1 MNLFKRIGAAL
12 LAIMFA
18 LSVPWPAQAAEEPL
32 LGKQAEIEAYIERVV
47 SKSDTPGMAVAIVQG
62 SQTVWLKGYGKA
74 DIEAKRA
81 VSQDTL
87 FELGST
93 SKAFTG
99 LGFLLLEKQGLLQR
113 DDPVTRYLPWFHMTY
128 KGKPAEITLGQLLH
142 HTSGVPFDSIGRIP
156 ATEADDGLERTVRTL
171 VGRELDHAPGEEYL
185 YATINYDVLGL
196 IMQTVTGQPYET
208 FMRENVLL
216 PLGLK
221 HTYLF
226 RGDAPAASSAAGY
239 KFKLLRPVAYDAPA
253 YRGNTPAGYYI
264 TSASDMARWLQIQ
277 LGRTPV
283 PDPFGELIAASHEP
297 DRSVPPGSDGSSY
310 AAGWS
315 IFQSG
320 GGEISHGGS
329 NPNFSSQ
336 LVLRPEEGL
345 GVAVLANMNTPD
357 TGILGQGI
365 MNILVGKELPKPV
378 DDMYEGLDNTASVAL
393 AMLTPVMLLTLWFG
407 GKASVQAARGRRRF
421 AGTPA
426 SAAMNVASLLVFV
439 AGLGYCLYQI
449 PDVIYWGLNWSFVR
463 VWAPETLIYA
473 IVALLAT
480 VLLFG
485 FYYIVTS
492 LYPKPDEK
500 PLFMLTLL
508 SIVSGLGNAVI
519 IFTVN
524 ETLARDQEVF
534 QDGLLLYFLLGM
546 GLYIV
551 GQRLVRLRLVRIAN
565 RMVYQKRTELLD
577 KLLHTS
583 YQNVEKLEEGA
594 IEAALNNDTETI
606 SDVSNIIITGATSLV
621 TLICCFVYMGII
633 SFPGMLVAVAVI
645 AFAAGM
651 HFLMGSKANQL
662 LEQTRDI
669 QNRFFK
675 FIHDLRTGFKE
686 LSLSRA
692 KRGDFQADMQSSIG
706 TYRDKRIES
715 DLRFANVN
723 VVGELLFT
731 FVVGTVAFLFPL
743 LFKDLQVG
751 AWRNYVFVL
760 LYMTGPVHGIL
771 GTIPNLFRVRV
782 SWNRLNQLSS
792 QLDAVQ
798 VDPLRPESRIA
809 ASGGVKVEM
818 RSAAYH
824 YANKEGEQFAVGP
837 ISYTFRSGEIV
848 FITGGNGSGKSTLA
862 KMLTGLYAPDQ
873 GEILVDGQ
881 AVSPQ
886 QLAQRFCA
894 IFADFHLF
902 GKLYGIPLDGKEK
915 EIEAFLKLLHL
926 EDKVQVQGGAF
937 TTVKLSTGQRKRLAL
952 MQSYLED
959 RPIYLF
965 DEWAADQ
972 DPEYRAFFYE
982 HLLPELKAK
991 GKCVI
996 AITHDDR
1003 FFHLADRVIK
1013 MDMGQIAES
1022 STPVYQPGLNA
1033 ALR

>member
-1 MNLFKRIGAAL
+1 MKLLRRAGAAL
-12 LAIMFA
+12 IAAIMA
-18 LSVPWPAQAAEEPL
+18 LAAPWAATAAEEPL
-32 LGKQAEIEAYIERVV
+32 LGRQAEIEAYIDGIV
-47 SKSDTPGMAVAIVQG
+47 SQTDTPGMAVAIVQG
-62 SQTVWLKGYGKA
+62 NETVWLKGYGKA
-74 DIEAKRA
+74 DIGEKRA
-81 VSQDTL
+81 VTPDTL

-99 LGFLLLEKQGLLQR
+99 LGFLLLEKQGLLNR
-113 DDPVTRYLPWFHMTY
+113 EDPVAQYLPWFRVTFE
-128 KGKPAEITLGQLLH
+128 GKPAEITLGQLLH

-156 ATEADDGLERTVRTL
+156 ATEADDGLEQTVRTL

-196 IMQTVTGQPYET
+196 VMQTVSRQSFET
-208 FMRENVLL
+208 YMRENVLL

-226 RGDAPAASSAAGY
+226 RDDAPDASSATGY
-239 KFKLLRPVAYDAPA
+239 KFKLLRPVAYDAPM

-264 TSASDMARWLQIQ
+264 TSAADMAKWLQIQ
-277 LGRTPV
+277 LGRVPV
-283 PDPFGELIAASHEP
+283 PEPFGELVASSHEP
-297 DRSVPPGSDGSSY
+297 DRSVPPASDGSSY

-315 IFQSG
+315 VFQRG

-329 NPNFSSQ
+329 NPNFASH

-357 TGILGQGI
+357 AALLGQGI
-365 MNILVGKELPKPV
+365 MNILTGRELPKPV
-378 DDMYEGLDNTASVAL
+378 DDMYEGLDNTASAAL
-393 AMLTPVMLLTLWFG
+393 ALLAPVMLLTLWFG
-407 GKASVQAARGRRRF
+407 GKAAAQAATGRRRF

-426 SAAMNVASLLVFV
+426 SVITSVGSLIVFL
-439 AGLGYCLYQI
+439 AGLGYCLYRI
-449 PDVIYWGLNWSFVR
+449 PDVIYWGLNWAFVR

-473 IVALLAT
+473 VFAMLAT
-480 VLLFG
+480 VFLFG

-492 LYPKPDEK
+492 LFPRPDEK

-508 SIVSGLGNAVI
+508 SIVSGLGNAFI

-524 ETLARDQEVF
+524 ETLGRDQDVF

-546 GLYIV
+546 MLYIV

-577 KLLHTS
+577 KLLNTS
-583 YQNVEKLEEGA
+583 YENVEKLEDGA

-606 SDVSNIIITGATSLV
+606 SDVSNIVITGATSLV

-633 SFPGMLVAVAVI
+633 SFPGMLVAALVI

-686 LSLSRA
+686 LSISRA
-692 KRGDFQADMQSSIG
+692 KRGDFQTDMQTSIG

-743 LFKDLQVG
+743 MFKDLQVG

-760 LYMTGPVHGIL
+760 LYLTGPVHGIL

-782 SWNRLNQLSS
+782 SWGRLNQLAS

-798 VDPLRPESRIA
+798 VDPYLQDSAPA
-809 ASGGVKVEM
+809 ASGGIQMEL

-862 KMLTGLYAPDQ
+862 KMLTGLYAPAE

-886 QLAQRFCA
+886 QLAQRFTA
-894 IFADFHLF
+894 IFSDFHLF
-902 GKLYGIPLDGKEK
+902 GKLYGIPLAGKEK
-915 EIEAFLKLLHL
+915 EIDAFLELLHL
-926 EDKVQVQGGAF
+926 EDKVQVLDGAF

-982 HLLPELKAK
+982 HLLPELKAR

-1013 MDMGQIAES
+1013 MDMGQIEGGDAA
-1022 STPVYQPGLNA
+1022 YRPGLNA
-1033 ALR
+1033 AMR